1 MGAPRQPCKGTE
13 ILGQQAELRE
23 GGRPS
28 QRGDR
33 GTLCGRVYRESS
45 VSLFGRQS
53 RVTEGRLS
61 TSPKTEGTRGH
72 MRGGICGGR
81 VSTEAAEGDAGRMS
95 AGYSKLCQIQK
106 TSGKWELILK
116 GQVRGMYLKS
126 GALTEWLGMAVHRVR
141 DIGRSIQSSNGH
153 CTGTLG
159 STECI

>member
-1 MGAPRQPCKGTE
+1 MQRDRNPRTAGRAQGR
-13 ILGQQAELRE
+13 RE
-23 GGRPS
+23 AFPERR
-28 QRGDR
+28 QRDK
-33 GTLCGRVYRESS
+33 GTLCGRIYRESS